1 MKKNL
6 PMTYHLADFAELVRS
21 YQGWAL
27 APAGTETESARLAL
41 GHFLDLYHGALLLL
55 PLPDPPEETNT
66 QETVD
71 EGEWKRVYELAGNL
85 PVNYYSAIS
94 QPLVVPA
101 DEPVV
106 ADLAEDTADVFRDLV
121 EGLRLYDDGEYS
133 QAHWQ
138 WVFSMPHWGEH
149 ATSAI
154 RVLHAFL
161 SDRDFFLG

>member
-1 MKKNL
+1 M
-6 PMTYHLADFAELVRS
+6 
-21 YQGWAL
+21 
-27 APAGTETESARLAL
+27 
-41 GHFLDLYHGALLLL
+41 
-55 PLPDPPEETNT
+55 
-66 QETVD
+66 
-71 EGEWKRVYELAGNL
+71 YELAGGL

-106 ADLAEDTADVFRDLV
+106 ADLAEDIADVFRDLV
-121 EGLRLYDDGEYS
+121 DGLRLYDEGERT

-138 WVFSMPHWGEH
+138 WVFAMAHWGEH

-161 SDRDFFLG
+161 ADRDAFLG

>member
-1 MKKNL
+1 
-6 PMTYHLADFAELVRS
+6 MTDHLADFASAVRRFQS
-21 YQGWAL
+21 WAL
-27 APAGTETESARLAL
+27 APTGTETELAQVAL
-41 GHFLDLYHGALLLL
+41 GHFLDLYQGALRLL
-55 PLPDPPEETNT
+55 PLPDPPDDADDS
-66 QETVD
+66 QETVQ
-71 EGEWKRVYELAGNL
+71 ERQWKTVYELAGSL

-106 ADLAEDTADVFRDLV
+106 ADLAEDVADVFRDLV
-121 EGLRLYDDGEYS
+121 EGLRLYDDGESS

-138 WVFSMPHWGEH
+138 WVFAMPHWGEH

-161 SDRDFFLG
+161 ADRDAFLG